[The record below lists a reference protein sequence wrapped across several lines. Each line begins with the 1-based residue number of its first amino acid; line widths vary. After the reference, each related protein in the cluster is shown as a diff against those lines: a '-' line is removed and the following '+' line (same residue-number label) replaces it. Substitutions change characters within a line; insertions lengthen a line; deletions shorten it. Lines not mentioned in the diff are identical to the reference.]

1 MSDRD
6 LVYLKPNIVPEPL
19 FAGWYAW
26 PHLIS
31 PATSAM
37 NVVGRHLK
45 IMNSFIQSPQI
56 HVAAVKD
63 PRMLGGPFMDH
74 PESRVEAIKR
84 LKEETLRNQRQLI
97 IFAEAVRDL

>member
-74 PESRVEAIKR
+74 PEIDKRIFEEAGGA
-84 LKEETLRNQRQLI
+84 L
-97 IFAEAVRDL
+97 